1 MTDSWQDGIQRAGW
15 RVVKPASKK
24 KKKKHNFII
33 ILGFPWRSKSKAGTG
48 LVGNCL
54 DLVQDKKRLM
64 LRLLL
69 EMTDGG
75 TPMEPAAD

>member
-1 MTDSWQDGIQRAGW
+1 MSKEPVEGLLNL
-15 RVVKPASKK
+15 PA
-24 KKKKHNFII
+24 KKKHNFII
-33 ILGFPWRSKSKAGTG
+33 ISGFPWRSKSKPDTG
-48 LVGNCL
+48 LVGNRL
-54 DLVQDKKRLM
+54 DLVQGKKRLM

>member
-1 MTDSWQDGIQRAGW
+1 MTDSWQDGIQRAGR

-24 KKKKHNFII
+24 KKHNFII
-33 ILGFPWRSKSKAGTG
+33 ISGFPWRSKSKAGTD